1 MINSPDEVY
10 FNQIKGKN
18 NIVFFEND
26 EVRRMKVNGNAE
38 SIYFA
43 VDDDEKYIGSNKTVA
58 SSMLLYFG
66 NNQVDNIKFYTQPKA
81 KFTPMEKATDEEQ
94 KLDGFNWDTSRRPM
108 TLEDLFFEPN
118 KSKTKIQTA
127 LPPKGKLNLDSR
139 SEENLNLNI
148 KTIKQ

>member
-1 MINSPDEVY
+1 
-10 FNQIKGKN
+10 
-18 NIVFFEND
+18 
-26 EVRRMKVNGNAE
+26 
-38 SIYFA
+38 
-43 VDDDEKYIGSNKTVA
+43 
-58 SSMLLYFG
+58 MLLYFG